1 MTPIKEEALQA
12 LLSGGARCN
21 LKLEFSD
28 GAVLDNASI
37 VTESLELDESVCESD
52 EFEIGNV
59 FSACFSVIILDDNV
73 NREGMDVVVTMEI
86 TYDEEG
92 HAEPFRIGVYKVK
105 SNQRTEDRTHRI
117 LTCYDAM
124 SDVLTQNVANGFFE
138 SSGSEELY
146 ATDTLSGFIDKMFA
160 LNGHED
166 IVSEIPSNIP
176 NTAIDFNLYNTAV
189 ISGSDFLSH
198 ALALM
203 GSFGYL
209 DNQASYGFV
218 MTNENGNY
226 ITTESGAEILL
237 MDYSD
242 SGIFTVVLPH
252 TSPELAV
259 TDGNYVQGSLGYED
273 FQLRYIT
280 GVKIVRTETISIFV
294 ENQVN
299 TEVSGEG
306 IDDATV
312 DENTFIAKVVSPG
325 TYSFSYD
332 TSWKLNG
339 SSVTLS
345 QYGIAVTGTP
355 ASGDIIEVVFEAI
368 YDDTEKDMEYMFGTE
383 TGNVYTLYNNMFL
396 TDKTETQLSVIA
408 NNLLNALSGFTY
420 IPSSVVLPA
429 HINLRPGDTVQIVTP
444 EGNTVTFP
452 VLKRTLT
459 GIQAMKNAIEARG
472 TADMSV
478 NANRVEAESIAVTAK
493 LALSKANVARR
504 IADSAEAIAS
514 ATNQHFWDDDNGIHV
529 SYQTKEEYSQQI
541 AGMNFLANANGILL
555 RNGKTVMTQVT
566 PTDVTVGKQAEG
578 HASMQSDGVH
588 LLYGQKEMGS
598 FTYNTTNGVALLLGD
613 ISGINTYITDANGF
627 QIRNKTTPLAGI
639 SAASIWLGNSTNF
652 SVNSSGHL
660 TAKSANISGV
670 LTAGSG
676 SSIGGWTAY
685 TSRLESDYTGSSGL
699 RSGMQN
705 GTTYV
710 ASSAVFYAGCSTSA
724 GDPIA
729 DPSKTNWFV
738 RQDGTMYGKTA
749 YLGYTGAD
757 ENQYVY
763 VNNTGLTAYVMSS
776 GSGTLQAVSV
786 ATLRG
791 SVTYPSGIEKPTGTL
806 NLGGAY
812 ISGTYARDE
821 GLYKFTTNATF
832 ATLRADVLNVGGNKP
847 ITMRIIKKTNQSID
861 AAPSSGYVGTGKAF
875 VLNANTPSG
884 YRLVGCTVV
893 NTNHAAACKI
903 GAFYTDA
910 EADTITVYLVN
921 QATSAITD
929 LQINIRAIY
938 FAEGASSVMAEA
950 TG

>member
-1 MTPIKEEALQA
+1 MTPIKEEVLQA
-12 LLSGGARCN
+12 LLDGSAICN

-28 GAVLDNASI
+28 GTTLDNASI
-37 VTESLELDESVCESD
+37 LTESLQLDESVCESE

-59 FSACFSVIILDDNV
+59 FSACFSVITLDDGI
-73 NREGMDVVVTMEI
+73 NREGMDVTVTMDIE
-86 TYDEEG
+86 YDEEG
-92 HAEPFRIGVYKVK
+92 HVEPFRIGVYKVK
-105 SNQRTEDRTHRI
+105 SSQRTEDMIHRV

-124 SDVLTQNVANGFFE
+124 SDVLTQNVATGFF
-138 SSGSEELY
+138 SDSGAEKPY
-146 ATDTLSGFIDKMFA
+146 VVDTLSGFIAKMFA

-166 IVSEIPSNIP
+166 IVSEIPSDIP

-189 ISGSDFLSH
+189 VSGADFLSD

-218 MTNENGNY
+218 MTNEDGNY
-226 ITTESGAEILL
+226 ITTESGAVILL

-252 TSPELAV
+252 SSPDLSI
-259 TDGNYVQGSLGYED
+259 TDGHYVQGSLGYED
-273 FQLRYIT
+273 FALRYIT
-280 GVKIVRTETISIFV
+280 GVKIIRTETLSIFI
-294 ENQVN
+294 ENTIDTN
-299 TEVSGEG
+299 ISGEG

-312 DENTFIAKVVSPG
+312 NENTFISKVVNPG

-332 TSWKLNG
+332 ASWKLNG
-339 SSVTLS
+339 NAVTLS
-345 QYGIAVTGTP
+345 QYGITVTGTP
-355 ASGDIIEVVFEAI
+355 VSGDIIEVVFEAI
-368 YDDTEKDMEYMFGTE
+368 YDDTEKDMEYMFGTD

-396 TDKTETQLSVIA
+396 TDKTETQLGEIA

-420 IPSSVVLPA
+420 IPSTVTLPA

-444 EGNTVTFP
+444 ESNVVTFP
-452 VLKRTLT
+452 VLRRTLT
-459 GIQAMKNAIEARG
+459 GIQAMKNNIEARG

-478 NANRVEAESIAVTAK
+478 NANETEVTSTAVTAK
-493 LALSKANVARR
+493 LALGKANAARR
-504 IADSAEAIAS
+504 IADSAEKIAN
-514 ATNQHFWDDDNGIHV
+514 TINQHFWDDDNGIHV

-566 PTDVTVGKQAEG
+566 PTDVTVGKSTEG

-598 FTYNTTNGVALLLGD
+598 FTYDTTNGVALLLGD
-613 ISGINTYITDANGF
+613 ISGINTYVTDTNGF

-639 SAASIWLGNSTNF
+639 STASIWLGNSTNF
-652 SVNSSGHL
+652 SVDSDGKLTSNSFAFKNGTIGNWSVDGYKFYSGDGTNN
-660 TAKSANISGV
+660 TAVAIQSIHDNMSWVFA
-670 LTAGSG
+670 AGG
-676 SSIGGWTAY
+676 SSHSNY
-685 TSRLESDYTGSSGL
+685 SDAPF
-699 RSGMQN
+699 R
-705 GTTYV
+705 V
-710 ASSAVFYAGCSTSA
+710 
-724 GDPIA
+724 
-729 DPSKTNWFV
+729 KK
-738 RQDGTMYGKTA
+738 DGTMYGKTV
-749 YLGYTGAD
+749 YLGYTGQD

-763 VNNTGLTAYVMSS
+763 VNNTGMTAYVMAS
-776 GSGTLQAVSV
+776 GSGTLKAVSV

-791 SVTYPSGIEKPTGTL
+791 SVTYPSGIEKPSGTL

-812 ISGTYARDE
+812 ITGTYARDE

-832 ATLRADVLNVGGNKP
+832 ATLRADTLNVGGNKP
-847 ITMRIIKKTNQSID
+847 ITMRIIKKTNQSIG

-875 VLNANTPSG
+875 VFNANSPSG
-884 YRLVGCTVV
+884 YRLVGCTVIY
-893 NTNHAAACKI
+893 TNHTAACKI
-903 GAFYTDA
+903 SAFYTNA
-910 EADTITVYLVN
+910 EDDTITVCLVN

-929 LQINIRAIY
+929 LQINVRAIY